1 MVIDSSALMAILLD
15 EPEAPHFLDHLSS
28 DQQKHISTATLCE
41 SQMVALRILGDEGLR
56 ELRVLLQLGRIDP
69 IQLTPSHVEWA
80 LQGWKNYGKGRHRAG
95 LNLGDCF
102 SYGLARAMNMP
113 LLFKGNDF
121 SHTDVQSVAPHN

>member
-69 IQLTPSHVEWA
+69 IQLTPNHVEWA
-80 LQGWKNYGKGRHRAG
+80 LQGWRNFGKSRHRAG

-102 SYGLARAMNMP
+102 SYGLARSMNMP
-113 LLFKGNDF
+113 LLYKGEDF
-121 SHTDVQSVAPHN
+121 AHTDVQSVGPLP

>member
-15 EPEAPHFLDHLSS
+15 EPEAPHFLDHLSR
-28 DQQKHISTATLCE
+28 DQPKHISTATLFE
-41 SQMVALRILGDEGLR
+41 SQVVSMRILGDEGLC

-69 IQLTPSHVEWA
+69 IQLTPDHVEWA
-80 LQGWKNYGKGRHRAG
+80 LQGWRNFGKGRHRAG

-113 LLFKGNDF
+113 LLYKGDDF
-121 SHTDVQSVAPHN
+121 THTDVLSVDPRS